1 MAQRGYTSRDTNA
14 YGFYGVRV
22 REALRPA
29 APVIDTMAIDS
40 LFEAEDEMEG
50 GDLLRDIFKIQ
61 KADTIKSVTERTK
74 EIARDTTLTRAEK
87 RRMRR
92 ELKRREKEASN

>member
-29 APVIDTMAIDS
+29 APVIDTMEVDS
-40 LFEAEDEMEG
+40 LFEAEDDMEG
-50 GDLLRDIFKIQ
+50 GDILRDIFKIQ
-61 KADTIKSVTERTK
+61 KVDTVKSISERTK

-87 RRMRR
+87 RRLRR
-92 ELKRREKEASN
+92 DLRRQEKEASN